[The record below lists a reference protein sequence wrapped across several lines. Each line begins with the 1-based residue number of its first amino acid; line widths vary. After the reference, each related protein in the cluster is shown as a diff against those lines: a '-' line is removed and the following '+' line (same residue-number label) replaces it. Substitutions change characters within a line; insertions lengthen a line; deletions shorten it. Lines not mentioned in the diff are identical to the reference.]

1 MHCTVAAGLPDIVLA
16 VCVFPLGVGVGRCW
30 AWSFPHFPLAHT
42 AMPDPPGATTDGKDG
57 KMLGSSSTQLPDRAQ
72 RSSDACAAG
81 QDSGAWLGGAGARR
95 VRPWSCRGPF
105 VRCAGHGPDSPHTR
119 PSPRPPRRALPQVEY
134 YGTPT
139 PLRQV
144 ATINAPEAALL
155 VVQPYEPST
164 ISVIEKAIVQSD
176 LGLTP
181 TNNGR
186 LIRIRVPPLTTVRC
200 LGGRGLL
207 HACRGRRG
215 CSHARAKVGSPRGLG
230 RALVPRQ
237 DSRGLLHAPHARQE
251 RRKQLAKTVGKL
263 AEEARVAIRW
273 AWGVWCSGMVQVGVW
288 TLPGRLDLSQLERR
302 ARGCH
307 AFVAAFGWGHA
318 WAGAPKHTL
327 GRPAILTAVV
337 GPKR

>member
-1 MHCTVAAGLPDIVLA
+1 MCAVRATDRTVRTPA
-16 VCVFPLGVGVGRCW
+16 
-30 AWSFPHFPLAHT
+30 
-42 AMPDPPGATTDGKDG
+42 
-57 KMLGSSSTQLPDRAQ
+57 
-72 RSSDACAAG
+72 
-81 QDSGAWLGGAGARR
+81 
-95 VRPWSCRGPF
+95 
-105 VRCAGHGPDSPHTR
+105 
-119 PSPRPPRRALPQVEY
+119 PSPRPPRRSLPQVEY

-215 CSHARAKVGSPRGLG
+215 CSHARAKVGPPRGLG